1 MTTRRRRKPIR
12 QPDRLRRTSTWA
24 GVNKGEPVVV
34 EGTGLRSAQ
43 WEFVAHVTNT
53 KTGEEWVEVIGGARG
68 DRKTRSFAPG
78 RIFAP
83 DTRGVRG
90 PSLADA
96 PRLPLG

>member
-1 MTTRRRRKPIR
+1 MPTPE
-12 QPDRLRRTSTWA
+12 PGRLQRASSWA
-24 GVNKGEPVVV
+24 GLKKGDSVAV
-34 EGTGLRSAQ
+34 EGTGLRSAH

-53 KTGEEWVEVIGGARG
+53 ETGENWVEVVGGARG
-68 DRKTRSFAPG
+68 DRKVRSFAPG

-83 DTRGVRG
+83 DSRGGMRG